1 MILLDMGFIP
11 LITPVVAVVIVFFLL
26 KELLWIWGT
35 FLKTLFDKLFRR

>member
-1 MILLDMGFIP
+1 MIFLDIAAG
-11 LITPVVAVVIVFFLL
+11 VSVFFLL